1 MKKDFAVTA
10 NVKRYLS
17 AAEALISAPPGID
30 RYMLT
35 YGHCGLGKTETNV
48 FWKNTVRPDAVFIR
62 IKKAMNV
69 KWLLTELV
77 EELGMPPAKSTMDL
91 FKQAVGELIGTD
103 RPVIFDEVDYVAGKT
118 LLIQTLADIGDM
130 SGAPIL
136 LIGMPSAPDAFAR
149 YEALSRRITQIVP
162 FESLTVQ
169 DVRAVLDQICEVPI
183 GDDAVEAIHKAP
195 KGNKPCTCAQLY
207 RWAQACEH
215 IHKARKLDPG
225 QAVNADMLQ
234 KR

>member
-35 YGHCGLGKTETNV
+35 YGHCGLGKTETSMW
-48 FWKNTVRPDAVFIR
+48 WKNTCHPEAVFLR
-62 IKKAMNV
+62 IKKAMTT
-69 KWLLTELV
+69 KWLLKELV
-77 EELGMPPAKSTMDL
+77 AEMDIPPAKSIDEL
-91 FKQAVGELIGTD
+91 LQQAVGELMGSN
-103 RPVIFDEVDYVAGKT
+103 RPVILDEIDYVAGKSVLIET
-118 LLIQTLADIGDM
+118 LRDIGDL
-130 SGAPIL
+130 SGAPII
-136 LIGMPSAPDAFAR
+136 LIGMPEAPGIFSKFH
-149 YEALSRRITQIVP
+149 ALSRRITQIVP
-162 FESLTVQ
+162 FNGLDIQ
-169 DVRAVLDQICEVPI
+169 DVRAVLDQICEVPVA
-183 GDDAVEAIHKAP
+183 DDAVEAIHKA
-195 KGNKPCTCAQLY
+195 GRPCTCAQLY